1 MVLDSWR
8 PAGYSTTTSL
18 VGKPSLLLLVKSSFL
33 TFKTLVDIF
42 PPLITIK
49 TISVLRD
56 DKAYSWNVKCV

>member
-18 VGKPSLLLLVKSSFL
+18 VGKSFLSLVKSSFL

-42 PPLITIK
+42 SPLITVK